1 MVDSD
6 IMEAVYRL
14 EQAQKTLKL
23 ERSKLGETLINAA
36 KEYNVTELSR
46 LTGMTRPKIYW
57 LMEKRRSEDRSRND

>member
-14 EQAQKTLKL
+14 EQAQTTLKL
-23 ERSKLGETLINAA
+23 ERSKLGETLIEAA
-36 KEYNVTELSR
+36 AQYSVTQLSR

-57 LMEKRRSEDRSRND
+57 LMEKRRSENRSRED